1 MRCRLVRVGTSSLGL
16 AEEIVKL
23 DGTVAADAEAV
34 LVARNRAEGGRS
46 RPLTDAERQAFEAVL
61 ADA

>member
-23 DGTVAADAEAV
+23 DGTVAAEAEAV
-34 LVARNRAEGGRS
+34 LVARTARRRAS